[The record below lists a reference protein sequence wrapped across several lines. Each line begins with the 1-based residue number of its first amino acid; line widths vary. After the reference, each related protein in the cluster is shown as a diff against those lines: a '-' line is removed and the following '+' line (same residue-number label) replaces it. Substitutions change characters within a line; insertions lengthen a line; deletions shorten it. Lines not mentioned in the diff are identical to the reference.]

1 MAEAVGMTIKIQGL
15 DVLEKRLKELGARM
29 SQNILR
35 KALRAAMKPVVADA
49 QERARAQLKKRM
61 GILFKSI
68 KAETG
73 GKKGEAYIKLGFAK
87 RAAYGIPLELG
98 TSFFPPKPMLRP
110 ALDTKSEEAVAIFK
124 ARLGEEIDKA
134 VKV

>member
-1 MAEAVGMTIKIQGL
+1 MADAVGMTIKVQGL
-15 DVLEKRLKELGARM
+15 DVLEKRLKALGARM

-49 QERARAQLKKRM
+49 KQRAPVKTGKLR
-61 GILFKSI
+61 KSI

-73 GKKGEAYIKLGFAK
+73 GKKGEAYIKMGFAK
-87 RAAYGIPLELG
+87 GAAYGIPLELG
-98 TSFFPPKPMLRP
+98 TSFFAARPMLRA
-110 ALDTKSEEAVAIFK
+110 ALDTKQNEAVAIFK